1 VFFLVDVRRKGNES
15 NESLI
20 RRFANK
26 VRLSGI
32 KSEVIK
38 HQYKKR
44 KPNKR
49 QRRAAA
55 ARRAELRDKFEKL
68 DKLGLLPDKFTR
80 PRQSFR
86 DR

>member
-1 VFFLVDVRRKGNES
+1 MVDVRRKGNES

-49 QRRAAA
+49 QRRATA
-55 ARRAELRDKFEKL
+55 ARRAELRDKFERL
-68 DKLGLLPDKFTR
+68 DKLGLLPQKVTR
-80 PRQSFR
+80 RGQSFR